1 MLWVTPDH
9 TAKSP
14 GIRHVIYTMEHEYHF
29 NVKMNCGACSN
40 AIERVLS
47 KLEGACFLRLTYTRC
62 DVAGDKSGE
71 ANGKEV
77 ISGQVVA

>member
-1 MLWVTPDH
+1 
-9 TAKSP
+9 
-14 GIRHVIYTMEHEYHF
+14 MEHEYHF

-71 ANGKEV
+71 ANGHGAWHRIVRDCPRKDQEDW
-77 ISGQVVA
+77 